1 MAYART
7 VYTVTAEKASSSEPQ
22 NRQFEVDFPYI
33 DKAHVTISVNGTETT
48 FYSWVNNARI
58 ELDDNPQEGD
68 VITLLRESSP
78 ATRLVDYQTGSV
90 LSEEILDKDSLQG
103 FYLAQEAN
111 DIRDVTMSKNAAE
124 QWDAEG
130 QRITNVADPVD
141 PGDVVNKRFL
151 GSNIGAIQNVNQNL
165 SAITDVYS
173 NIGAVSQVANT
184 LDSINTIAEGD
195 TASNINTF
203 ANFYRYGDDA
213 PTANVEGRVWFDTHT
228 DTLKVWNGTQFQAYN
243 TSIKT
248 EFQGLAVNADGALEW
263 THGADASD
271 FSTEDYDDWFFAQS
285 DVTIFID
292 DDGHLKVRY

>member
-7 VYTVTAEKASSSEPQ
+7 VYTVTAEKASSADPQ

-48 FYSWVNNARI
+48 FFSWVNNARI
-58 ELDDNPQEGD
+58 QLDDAPLEGD

-111 DIRDVTMSKNAAE
+111 DIKDVTMSKNAAE

-130 QRITNVADPVD
+130 QRITNVANPVD
-141 PGDVVNKRFL
+141 PGDVVTKAYL
-151 GSNIGAIQNVNQNL
+151 GSNLGAIQNVNANL
-165 SAITDVYS
+165 GAIVDVYN
-173 NIGAVSQVANT
+173 NIGEVSQVANT

-203 ANFYRYGDDA
+203 ANFYRYGDAA
-213 PTANVEGRVWFDTHT
+213 PTDNVEGRLWFDTLT
-228 DTLKVWNGTQFQAYN
+228 DSLKVYNGTAFQAYN
-243 TSIKT
+243 TSIKS
-248 EFQGLAVNADGALEW
+248 EFQGLAVNADGELQW
-263 THGADASD
+263 THGADGDEFVTS
-271 FSTEDYDDWFFAQS
+271 DYDDWFMAMS
-285 DVTIFID
+285 DVEIFID
-292 DDGHLKVRY
+292 TDGHLKVRY

>member
-7 VYTVTAEKASSSEPQ
+7 VYTVSAEKANSADPQ

-48 FYSWVNNARI
+48 FFSWVNNARI
-58 ELDDNPQEGD
+58 QLDDAPSEGD
-68 VITLLRESSP
+68 VITLLRETSP
-78 ATRLVDYQTGSV
+78 STRLVDYQTGSV

-111 DIRDVTMSKNAAE
+111 DIKDVTMSKNAAE

-130 QRITNVADPVD
+130 QRITNIADPID
-141 PGDVVNKRFL
+141 DGDAINKRYL

-203 ANFYRYGDDA
+203 ANFYRYGDTT
-213 PTANVEGRVWFDTHT
+213 PTGNVEGRVWFDTHT
-228 DTLKVWNGTQFQAYN
+228 DSLKIWNGTAFQAYN

-263 THGADASD
+263 THGADSD
-271 FSTEDYDDWFFAQS
+271 EFNTSDYDDWFFAQS

-292 DDGHLKVRY
+292 TDGHLKVRY